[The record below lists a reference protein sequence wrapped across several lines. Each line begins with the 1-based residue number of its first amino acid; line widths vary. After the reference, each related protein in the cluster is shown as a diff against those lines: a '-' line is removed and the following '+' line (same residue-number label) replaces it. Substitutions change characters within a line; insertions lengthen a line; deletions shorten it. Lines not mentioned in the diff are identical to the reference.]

1 MLGELLPCGG
11 GGPIPLLKT
20 RLVIGRQSDCDI
32 PLRFATVSS
41 RHCELD
47 FRADCWHVRD
57 LGSRNSTYVN
67 GTKCD
72 AQPLLPNDI
81 LSVAKFCYK
90 VAYRSK
96 SEARAKRDE
105 SPIADCRL
113 QIADL
118 RSRPAGVFQSA
129 ICNPQSAISD
139 PSPLPNGRL
148 VPCGGGDPIPLRQAK
163 IVIGRSSDCDVV
175 LRFATVSGRHCQLEW
190 QEGCSC
196 WLVRDLASRNGTR
209 VDGFPCEAKLLPP
222 GSILGVA
229 SQRYHVVYGSP
240 KPGTGTATKGPL
252 FAQSLLE
259 AAGLVHWG
267 EGRGAAD
274 EGGEARERE
283 RST

>member
-32 PLRFATVSS
+32 PVRFATVSS

-47 FRADCWHVRD
+47 FREDCWHVRD
-57 LGSRNSTYVN
+57 LGSRNGTYVN

-90 VAYRSK
+90 VAYGSK
-96 SEARAKRDE
+96 SDENRARSASEGSQAAAHHAIARHDD
-105 SPIADCRL
+105 SPHA
-113 QIADL
+113 
-118 RSRPAGVFQSA
+118 P
-129 ICNPQSAISD
+129 D
-139 PSPLPNGRL
+139 PSPLPNGQL

-175 LRFATVSGRHCQLEW
+175 IRYATVSGRHCQLEW

-209 VDGFPCEAKLLPP
+209 VDGCPCEAKLLPP

-267 EGRGAAD
+267 EGRGASD
-274 EGGEARERE
+274 EGGGE
-283 RST
+283 